1 MAWPF
6 LLSSNSEIIS
16 WGIMPHEE
24 KTRTKRMRNSEK
36 KVIRDKHSCMMV
48 IPGGSALRCYSINE
62 VITRVC
68 LAQLNIAKKPS
79 DVKMM
84 KIPFFL

>member
-1 MAWPF
+1 
-6 LLSSNSEIIS
+6 
-16 WGIMPHEE
+16 
-24 KTRTKRMRNSEK
+24 
-36 KVIRDKHSCMMV
+36 MMV

>member
-1 MAWPF
+1 MK
-6 LLSSNSEIIS
+6 NSES
-16 WGIMPHEE
+16 
-24 KTRTKRMRNSEK
+24 
-36 KVIRDKHSCMMV
+36 KVIRDKHSYMMV
-48 IPGGSALRCYSINE
+48 IPWGSALRCYSINE

-84 KIPFFL
+84 KIPFFSIETSEIDQNVN